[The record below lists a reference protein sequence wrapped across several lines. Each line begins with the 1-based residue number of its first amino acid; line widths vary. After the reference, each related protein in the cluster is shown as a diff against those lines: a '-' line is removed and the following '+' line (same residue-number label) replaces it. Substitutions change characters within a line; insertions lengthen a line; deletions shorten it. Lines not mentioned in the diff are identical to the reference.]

1 MHGLHV
7 SQATSAADIEKPQNS
22 CDQCRL
28 RKKKCVLQPPHE
40 RHCTRCSRLGI
51 ECKFD
56 MPDKRK
62 RRAFERQPV
71 VSRVGVMQG
80 VSQWVVSA
88 SNQQL
93 SKQTIA
99 QSSSSLSQNGFCVS
113 AISKPQTTPAFPR
126 RNLGP
131 GGEDLGIVSEPPLL
145 QEPISSNVLPPPWNS
160 IRYSY
165 PLESRYNSPSYA
177 SSNSSTSSFRQVGR
191 SYSLPSFDKLHLPH
205 HRLSDD
211 QYVAIARRNGW
222 WEGQTTKYPTP
233 VTPTHRNVSNSHT
246 RQAEEAYEYSDWTT
260 GPKAQSPILQR
271 LINHVP
277 PAHSPVSQFILTGN
291 ELPLI
296 SGMLGTGVN
305 VTSTSE
311 ESIYT
316 QPSNQTHEGSL
327 KTSESHIS
335 TNRLPGGGISLMDLM
350 N

>member
-40 RHCTRCSRLGI
+40 RHCTRCSRLGSN
-51 ECKFD
+51 
-56 MPDKRK
+56 KRK

-88 SNQQL
+88 SNNSCQNKL
-93 SKQTIA
+93 SPVKFF
-99 QSSSSLSQNGFCVS
+99 LSQNGFS
-113 AISKPQTTPAFPR
+113 ATTPAFPR

-131 GGEDLGIVSEPPLL
+131 GGEDLGIVSEPPLQ

-165 PLESRYNSPSYA
+165 PLES
-177 SSNSSTSSFRQVGR
+177 SNSSTSSFRQ
-191 SYSLPSFDKLHLPH
+191 
-205 HRLSDD
+205 
-211 QYVAIARRNGW
+211 I
-222 WEGQTTKYPTP
+222 TKYPTP
-233 VTPTHRNVSNSHT
+233 ATPTHRN
-246 RQAEEAYEYSDWTT
+246 EAYQYSYWTT
-260 GPKAQSPILQR
+260 GPKAQPPILQR

-291 ELPLI
+291 ELPSI
-296 SGMLGTGVN
+296 SGMLGTVIRLTK
-305 VTSTSE
+305 V
-311 ESIYT
+311 
-316 QPSNQTHEGSL
+316 P
-327 KTSESHIS
+327 KTSESLIS